1 MNAALEILGFSKFL
15 KALFPYGTH
24 MYHCAS
30 KDNPLKYIRVADTLS
45 CWKLSFL
52 TNIDPNK
59 NFLVKKINF
68 LFIFCNMAWYTRVP
82 RYLKG

>member
-30 KDNPLKYIRVADTLS
+30 KDKKRKKSYGF
-45 CWKLSFL
+45 KSFYSSL
-52 TNIDPNK
+52 AANVNL
-59 NFLVKKINF
+59 FLANVIE
-68 LFIFCNMAWYTRVP
+68 
-82 RYLKG
+82 